1 MKATDAE
8 PPMMPDRQAS
18 ETTGTAG
25 SAKRSS
31 VAWLYLTS
39 AGLSLLGNG
48 VATVVWPWLVLERTG
63 NPAAA
68 GLVATAIAIP
78 SLLFAILG
86 GQLIDTVG
94 RKPMSIISDIVS
106 GLSVIAVIAVDA
118 WLGLNLTWFIVI
130 GILGAVGDI
139 PGMAARAALGG
150 DVSYTSG
157 KSMDFI
163 SGVVQSLGGLAFLVG
178 PAAAGMLMAT
188 LPIQEVL
195 WITAICSLLAA
206 AFTALLRLQVNPDQE
221 IEENIKGWRS
231 WGRAWMVVL
240 KSPVVQLLA
249 FVALVSSTLIAPYL
263 MLILP
268 THFQNSHNPSMLGF
282 ALSAYA
288 VGMIAGG
295 GVIAAVGSNKRRL
308 IWVTSMVFF
317 TIGFA
322 CIAMMAHSWILL
334 AGMFVAGIGGG
345 ISTPLQ
351 MVLIT
356 EQIPE
361 NLRGRAFSVFN
372 AIGQFAAPIGLSV
385 ATVSLTRVSIYTV
398 AIAVA
403 VIWAVAAV
411 YSSLRGIMILPDAA
425 QYDKE
430 NESDAS
436 ASAAHS

>member
-1 MKATDAE
+1 
-8 PPMMPDRQAS
+8 
-18 ETTGTAG
+18 
-25 SAKRSS
+25 
-31 VAWLYLTS
+31 
-39 AGLSLLGNG
+39 
-48 VATVVWPWLVLERTG
+48 
-63 NPAAA
+63 
-68 GLVATAIAIP
+68 
-78 SLLFAILG
+78 
-86 GQLIDTVG
+86 
-94 RKPMSIISDIVS
+94 
-106 GLSVIAVIAVDA
+106 
-118 WLGLNLTWFIVI
+118 
-130 GILGAVGDI
+130 
-139 PGMAARAALGG
+139 
-150 DVSYTSG
+150 
-157 KSMDFI
+157 
-163 SGVVQSLGGLAFLVG
+163 
-178 PAAAGMLMAT
+178 
-188 LPIQEVL
+188 
-195 WITAICSLLAA
+195 
-206 AFTALLRLQVNPDQE
+206 
-221 IEENIKGWRS
+221 
-231 WGRAWMVVL
+231 MVVL
-240 KSPVVQLLA
+240 QSPVVQLLA

-403 VIWAVAAV
+403 VIWTAAAV

-430 NESDAS
+430 NESEAS

>member
-118 WLGLNLTWFIVI
+118 WLGLNLTWFIII

-188 LPIQEVL
+188 L
-195 WITAICSLLAA
+195 
-206 AFTALLRLQVNPDQE
+206 RLQVNPDQE

-240 KSPVVQLLA
+240 QSPVVQLLA

-403 VIWAVAAV
+403 VIWTAAAV

-425 QYDKE
+425 QYYKE
-430 NESDAS
+430 NESEAS